1 VALGVIVAATD
12 FSFSY
17 LSNSAEIGLLAV
29 GLILV
34 AAGIAADRLRRRIGR
49 RDGQPNEEPGP
60 AAGEP
65 APSLP
70 G

>member
-1 VALGVIVAATD
+1 MIVAATD
-12 FSFSY
+12 FNFSY
-17 LSNSAEIGLLAV
+17 LSNSTEIGLLAEG

-60 AAGEP
+60 GAGAP